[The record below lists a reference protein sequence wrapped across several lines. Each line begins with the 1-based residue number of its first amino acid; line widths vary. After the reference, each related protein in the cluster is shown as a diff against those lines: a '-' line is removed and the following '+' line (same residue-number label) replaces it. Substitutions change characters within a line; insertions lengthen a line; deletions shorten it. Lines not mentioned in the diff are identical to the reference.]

1 MSNLPQGLHERD
13 IPGCSSR
20 DEFLQ
25 RKREQIDDTLNSS
38 EIPTWL
44 CEAIMATTDFAQIA
58 ERCDWLYEAISADP
72 VDNLQGPA
80 ISNTLYAARNLAQ
93 QADDGHEPEPEYE
106 KEDELP

>member
-13 IPGCSSR
+13 IPGCSTR

-25 RKREQIDDTLNSS
+25 RKQEQIDEQLAVLP
-38 EIPTWL
+38 EWL
-44 CEAIMATTDFAQIA
+44 RDAIMLRADFATIA
-58 ERCDWLYEAISADP
+58 ERCNWLYENEAD
-72 VDNLQGPA
+72 G
-80 ISNTLYAARNLAQ
+80 YAASLEEARNLAQ